1 MEPEPLMTLE
11 DIAAYLQLHLRAV
24 SRLAKKGELPVMKI
38 GRVWRVKREVLD
50 RWITEQSVKNV
61 VMPFP
66 DVLDTATE

>member
-24 SRLAKKGELPVMKI
+24 NRLAKRGELPVMKI

-50 RWITEQSVKNV
+50 RWIIEQSMKNV
-61 VMPFP
+61 V
-66 DVLDTATE
+66 LSTEEG